1 MRRAWLAEFL
11 TRKTLPKDAA
21 KVIALG
27 LTIHRRDVG
36 SATANGNELAHQL
49 LGIERGGYYDDKLA
63 AHVEQSPTKA
73 QHVSLAV
80 VLGGIESATSK
91 STWRY
96 PEATKAAYLAQLG
109 LYAQIAGQLF
119 PGRTIEAAILWTS
132 LELLMNLPA
141 ARLRQAV
148 SGFTIG

>member
-1 MRRAWLAEFL
+1 MGSAETVRRAWLAEFL

-27 LTIHRRDVG
+27 LTIHRRDMG

-96 PEATKAAYLAQLG
+96 PEATKSAYLAQLAAWG
-109 LYAQIAGQLF
+109 YSLSEVEQIVIDNAG
-119 PGRTIEAAILWTS
+119 TS
-132 LELLMNLPA
+132 SAPVADEDDSDLDE
-141 ARLRQAV
+141 
-148 SGFTIG
+148 